1 METGSSRKGS
11 SCNKK
16 NDLVWA
22 CGGSLEAPYS
32 HSKRFLSDNKWSKLL
47 YNANIFENYFD
58 AYSQCV
64 LFNTNGFV
72 INRNIFNDIGLFN
85 ENLKQHEDIDL
96 AFRVAYKYPR
106 VGFAWPPTTIRY
118 ERPGSLSSN
127 YYQDTNMVLL
137 LEKHLGL
144 ARSYGDEVV
153 KRFLPDAK
161 HLAQISLVKTIDHND
176 KKALKIMMKDYS
188 YLLGNYKLAGWV
200 TLYIPV
206 NIINILRTIC
216 RPIKL
221 AVKFII
227 KPLS

>member
-1 METGSSRKGS
+1 
-11 SCNKK
+11 
-16 NDLVWA
+16 
-22 CGGSLEAPYS
+22 
-32 HSKRFLSDNKWSKLL
+32 
-47 YNANIFENYFD
+47 
-58 AYSQCV
+58 
-64 LFNTNGFV
+64 
-72 INRNIFNDIGLFN
+72 
-85 ENLKQHEDIDL
+85 
-96 AFRVAYKYPR
+96 
-106 VGFAWPPTTIRY
+106 
-118 ERPGSLSSN
+118 
-127 YYQDTNMVLL
+127 MVFL

-153 KRFLPDAK
+153 KRFLPAAK
-161 HLAQISLVKTIDHND
+161 HLAQISLVQTIDHND